1 MKRIILTLVIV
12 FMALP
17 LWADFGVSNVVTK
30 EIKQLSAPAIEPA
43 AGSEYVKTVFYP
55 YTIHLSSWQ
64 DPNVAL
70 SQQEKKSKL
79 ISGVFITKIDLG
91 ASGIWYRVDYGIFQT
106 IKEAVLFLRELQEQK
121 TIEEGAFVGSSVP
134 YTVEINVFDSEEKAL
149 REASR
154 LQALGIATY
163 IVEENENYYRVLFG
177 AYPDMNSAR
186 LAHDDLYS
194 LGLKPKITKR

>member
-12 FMALP
+12 FIALP

-43 AGSEYVKTVFYP
+43 LGAEYVKTSFYP

-70 SQQEKKSKL
+70 SQVEKNEDL

-91 ASGIWYRVDYGIFQT
+91 SSGIWYRVDYGIFQT

-121 TIEEGAFVGSSVP
+121 TIDEGAFVGSSVP
-134 YTVEINVFDSEEKAL
+134 YTIEINVFDSREKAFS
-149 REASR
+149 EASR
-154 LQALGIATY
+154 LKALGIATY
-163 IVEENENYYRVLFG
+163 LVEENEKYYRVLFG